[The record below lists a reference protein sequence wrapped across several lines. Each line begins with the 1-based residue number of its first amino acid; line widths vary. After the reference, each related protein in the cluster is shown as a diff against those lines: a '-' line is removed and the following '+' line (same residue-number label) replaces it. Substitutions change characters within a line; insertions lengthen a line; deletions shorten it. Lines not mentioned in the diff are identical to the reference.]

1 MKKHLFS
8 NKDVILENEKK
19 KSEKTYFDKL
29 FMKIFL
35 SSFIV
40 LLIVITNNLYL
51 NKKINFNVI
60 NKINTNINAIK
71 LLSLFNDSVFKF
83 IENDVVD
90 VYSSDVYD
98 EVRYENNINYI
109 KNYSLNYVRN
119 LVSGYVVRIINDKA
133 GYTIVIKG
141 IDDLEYTFSGMKQI
155 NVKMYQYVDENTIL
169 GLTSYNE
176 KTKTYEFILIIKEED
191 RYYSFYDK
199 AN

>member
-71 LLSLFNDSVFKF
+71 ILSLFNDSVFKF

-109 KNYSLNYVRN
+109 RNYSLNYVRN

-169 GLTSYNE
+169 GLTNYNE
-176 KTKTYEFILIIKEED
+176 KTKAYEFILIIKEED
-191 RYYSFYDK
+191 RFYSFYDK

>member
-71 LLSLFNDSVFKF
+71 ILSLFNDSIFKF

-90 VYSSDVYD
+90 VYNRDVYD

-119 LVSGYVVRIINDKA
+119 LVSGYVIRIINDNA

-169 GLTSYNE
+169 GLTNYNE
-176 KTKTYEFILIIKEED
+176 KTKAYEFILIIKEED
-191 RYYSFYDK
+191 RFYSFYDK